1 MKLFDLKLHFQ
12 LFALGLFALNLRLIS
27 GDAENVFK
35 SSADSVVKITTY
47 NQLNR
52 AMKFGS
58 GVFLGKSKSKYPNFI
73 ASERRGFI
81 KSNEGGDDIISNYH
95 VIAFASKIIVQT
107 KNGEKSEA
115 GIIYFDSD
123 NDIAILRT
131 AVSILKSAPRIANK
145 LNVGQKIFPI
155 GNPSG
160 FDWSISDGIVSGFRT
175 NNSSE
180 LIQFTAPISAGSSGG
195 GLFNS
200 DGELVGLPT
209 LQIRDSQNLNFAV
222 NLVKQSNFDNDII
235 RTGTLVIPDALELE
249 DWAIGYFYAQNPSGR
264 KEYDRSENKKTIL
277 WNKYKSSINLID
289 EIKFSESFE
298 GKSGLQTGNPALFV
312 LDDAR
317 RFLQHERSKHFE
329 YDIIGKSYSGSFQD
343 DKSKSKHLKQILSL
357 RERFKGVLDI
367 ESYYYALKSELMTE
381 NQDQISIFKNE
392 ILDFLENMPTSSDS
406 DILSLSPNARIQLN
420 GFLKHIR
427 RISAHFKMTDVDN
440 LIDSKGFEKW

>member
-1 MKLFDLKLHFQ
+1 MKLFDFKFYFQ
-12 LFALGLFALNLRLIS
+12 LFALVLFTLNFRLIS
-27 GDAENVFK
+27 SDAENVFK
-35 SSADSVVKITTY
+35 SSSDSVVKITTY

-52 AMKFGS
+52 AMKIGS

-81 KSNEGGDDIISNYH
+81 KSNEIGDDIISNYH

-131 AVSILKSAPRIANK
+131 AVSILKTAPRIATK
-145 LNVGQKIFPI
+145 INVGQKIFSI

-160 FDWSISDGIVSGFRT
+160 FDWSISDGIISGFRT

-180 LIQFTAPISAGSSGG
+180 LIQFTAPISAGLSGG

-222 NLVKQSNFDNDII
+222 NLVKQSNFDNNII
-235 RTGTLVIPDALELE
+235 RSGILVIPDALEIE
-249 DWAIGYFYAQNPSGR
+249 DWGIGYFYAPHPSAP
-264 KEYDRSENKKTIL
+264 KEYDRFENKKTIL
-277 WNKYKSSINLID
+277 WNKYKCTIDIIN

-298 GKSGLQTGNPALFV
+298 GKLGLQTENPALFV

-317 RFLQHERSKHFE
+317 RFLQHERSRYFE
-329 YDIIGKSYSGSFQD
+329 YDINGRSYSGSFQD
-343 DKSKSKHLKQILSL
+343 DESKSKHIKQILSL
-357 RERFKGVLDI
+357 RERFKGVLDV
-367 ESYYYALKSELMTE
+367 ESNYYAVKSGLVIK
-381 NQDQISIFKNE
+381 NQDQINIFQKE
-392 ILDFLENMPTSSDS
+392 IIDFLEDMPKSSDS
-406 DILSLSPNARIQLN
+406 NILLLAPNARNNLD
-420 GFLKHIR
+420 GFIKHIKR
-427 RISAHFKMTDVDN
+427 VSLRFKMTDVDKLLESN
-440 LIDSKGFEKW
+440 GF

>member
-1 MKLFDLKLHFQ
+1 MKLFDFKFYFQ
-12 LFALGLFALNLRLIS
+12 LFAFGLFTLNFRLIS
-27 GDAENVFK
+27 SDAENVFK

-52 AMKFGS
+52 AMKIGS
-58 GVFLGKSKSKYPNFI
+58 GVFLGKSKSKYPNFV

-81 KSNEGGDDIISNYH
+81 KSNEIGDDIISNYH

-115 GIIYFDSD
+115 GVIYFDSD

-131 AVSILKSAPRIANK
+131 AVSILKNAPRIATK
-145 LNVGQKIFPI
+145 LNIGQKIFSI

-160 FDWSISDGIVSGFRT
+160 FDWSISDGIISGFRT

-222 NLVKQSNFDNDII
+222 NLVKQSNFDNNII
-235 RTGTLVIPDALELE
+235 RSGILVIPDALEVE
-249 DWAIGYFYAQNPSGR
+249 DWGIGYFYAPHPSAP
-264 KEYDRSENKKTIL
+264 KEYDRFENKKTIL
-277 WNKYKSSINLID
+277 WNKYKSTIDNIN

-298 GKSGLQTGNPALFV
+298 GKLGLQTENPALFV

-317 RFLQHERSKHFE
+317 RFLQHERSRHFE
-329 YDIIGKSYSGSFQD
+329 YDINGKSYSGSFQD
-343 DKSKSKHLKQILSL
+343 DESKSKHIKQISSL
-357 RERFKGVLDI
+357 REKFKGVLDV
-367 ESYYYALKSELMTE
+367 ESNYYTVKSGLVIK
-381 NQDQISIFKNE
+381 NQDQINVFQKE
-392 ILDFLENMPTSSDS
+392 IIDFLEDMPKSSDS
-406 DILSLSPNARIQLN
+406 NILLLTPNARNNLDGFINHIKRVSIRFKMIDVDKLLDSN
-420 GFLKHIR
+420 GF
-427 RISAHFKMTDVDN
+427 
-440 LIDSKGFEKW
+440 